1 MKNTLYDPCQ
11 PALGKGL
18 SHLVYIFG
26 HSDLPT
32 STPLDTFKA
41 EKSTQPGKGAIQGN
55 HRHLQ
60 NAAAA
65 SRAEATSERKQ
76 RGNSTARPGK
86 RAAKTTATAT
96 ATTQKASVRP
106 VRAGSTT
113 YPMTG
118 NAPAAPPVTKLYPT
132 SPGNG
137 KSWRGG
143 RHRPK
148 STFRSPGPATS
159 TDPTLRVPPRTLVPP
174 LRPHLRAPAVLED
187 GRGPCFGLAS
197 RQFEA
202 ALSGAAVT
210 KVGNWWERAIEKEK
224 ESLRRVGPS
233 ARRGWVGVG
242 RRRTTHRRG
251 ARLLQERSLASY
263 VLLQSSSTRQR
274 TLRQALHGKHR

>member
-1 MKNTLYDPCQ
+1 
-11 PALGKGL
+11 
-18 SHLVYIFG
+18 
-26 HSDLPT
+26 
-32 STPLDTFKA
+32 
-41 EKSTQPGKGAIQGN
+41 
-55 HRHLQ
+55 
-60 NAAAA
+60 
-65 SRAEATSERKQ
+65 
-76 RGNSTARPGK
+76 
-86 RAAKTTATAT
+86 
-96 ATTQKASVRP
+96 
-106 VRAGSTT
+106 
-113 YPMTG
+113 MTG
-118 NAPAAPPVTKLYPT
+118 NAPAAPPVTKPYPT

-159 TDPTLRVPPRTLVPP
+159 TDPTPQVSPRALVPP
-174 LRPHLRAPAVLED
+174 LRPHLRLSLRLRAPVVLED

-202 ALSGAAVT
+202 ALSGAGVT

-224 ESLRRVGPS
+224 ESPRRVGPS

-251 ARLLQERSLASY
+251 VRLLQLRSLASY
-263 VLLQSSSTRQR
+263 VPLQSSSTRRR